1 MRYGGQYLFISIF
14 ERRGMRRNYA
24 VFILLSLLLLQAM
37 VASAQRKAVVPD
49 RLYVLEDTG
58 RTLQPAAV
66 LQLYRKG
73 QFAALP
79 QPFLNPGFTRSVFW
93 IAVVADTSRTNEVLL
108 INNAN
113 INRIEWYSIPG
124 NADTVSLP
132 IAITGDWYP
141 FSQRPILYNYFAL
154 PLQTRAPLYLLKIDK
169 HFESLQAP
177 LQLLTR
183 DELAQTAA
191 QESLINGLLA
201 GVVLLMVLF
210 GLFLFATT
218 RDGLYLWY
226 ALYVFCLSMW
236 IWSDKGL
243 GFQYLWPSSSFFPSR
258 SRPFFLGLT
267 VFTSISFL
275 QLFIGQGK
283 ESWWYRPF
291 KIVQGLCVVM
301 LILVLWPFDYTQ
313 TGSAM
318 LWFLRSITLLSIV
331 YAFLY
336 FASLIEKIRKGNRM
350 ALIYMAATLVLFTFS
365 MAESMS
371 HFGQL
376 LLPPFLAKFGMFTG
390 EVLEMIII
398 MFGMAAR
405 FNTYRKDREALLAEK
420 NQQQKALTDT
430 IVSVQENERKV
441 LADQLHDEIGSL
453 LSLAS
458 LNLDAAQEKGGL
470 ESVAKIGQ
478 ASEVLNIVS
487 HTVRTIS
494 HQLTPVAIEKYGFR
508 HAIENLAIM
517 ANQSGKIRIE
527 LVLVGFER
535 EAGITVNFRNTLY
548 RIVQELLQNVL
559 KHAAAAHV
567 LIQLVEHE
575 DSISLMVEDDGAGM
589 PVNERGTFFL
599 RSVQSKVDY
608 LEGTLVIE
616 SAENSGT
623 LVNIDI
629 PINLNQPDSTYA
641 LSTDNSR

>member
-1 MRYGGQYLFISIF
+1 MSIF
-14 ERRGMRRNYA
+14 ERRGMHRNYS
-24 VFILLSLLLLQAM
+24 VPILLLLFLLQAM
-37 VASAQRKAVVPD
+37 ILPAQRNIPHAD
-49 RLYVLEDTG
+49 ANFYVLEDTG
-58 RTLQPAAV
+58 RTWQAADV
-66 LQLYRKG
+66 LPQYRKG
-73 QFAALP
+73 GFTPLQ

-93 IAVVADTSRTNEVLL
+93 VAVVADTLRTSDVLL

-113 INRIEWYSIPG
+113 INRIEWYGVSVSESIRQ
-124 NADTVSLP
+124 
-132 IAITGDWYP
+132 IAVTGDWYL
-141 FSQRPILYNYFAL
+141 FSQRPIVYNYFAL
-154 PLQTRAPLYLLKIDK
+154 PLRPQAPLYLLRIDK

-177 LQLLTR
+177 LQLLSR

-191 QESLINGLLA
+191 QESLMNGLLA

-218 RDGLYLWY
+218 KDQLYLWY
-226 ALYVFCLSMW
+226 ALYVLSLSMW

-243 GFQYLWPSSSFFPSR
+243 GFQYLWPSSTFFPSR

-267 VFTSISFL
+267 VFTSIGFL

-283 ESWWYRPF
+283 ESWCYRPF
-291 KIVQGLCVVM
+291 KVMQALCIIMLLMVM
-301 LILVLWPFDYTQ
+301 WPFDYTQ
-313 TGSAM
+313 TGAYM
-318 LWFLRSITLLSIV
+318 LWFLRSITALSV
-331 YAFLY
+331 AYAFLY

-350 ALIYMAATLVLFTFS
+350 ALIYLVATLVLFSFS

-405 FNTYRKDREALLAEK
+405 FNSYRKDREDLLAEK

-458 LNLDAAQEKGGL
+458 LNLDTAQEKGGL
-470 ESVAKIGQ
+470 EGVAKIGQ
-478 ASEVLNIVS
+478 ASEVLQMVS
-487 HTVRTIS
+487 HTVRSIS

-508 HAIENLAIM
+508 HAVENLVGM
-517 ANQSGKIRIE
+517 VNQSGKIKVE
-527 LVLVGFER
+527 LVIVGLEQ
-535 EAGITVNFRNTLY
+535 EAAITVNFRNTLY

-567 LIQLVEHE
+567 LVQLIEHE
-575 DSISLMVEDDGAGM
+575 DSIGLMVEDDGAGM
-589 PVNERGTFFL
+589 EADSNGSFFL

-608 LEGTLVIE
+608 LEGILSIE
-616 SAENSGT
+616 TAPGNGT
-623 LVNIDI
+623 LVNIEI
-629 PINLNQPDSTYA
+629 PVILNKPNIVYA
-641 LSTDNSR
+641 LSPDNSR